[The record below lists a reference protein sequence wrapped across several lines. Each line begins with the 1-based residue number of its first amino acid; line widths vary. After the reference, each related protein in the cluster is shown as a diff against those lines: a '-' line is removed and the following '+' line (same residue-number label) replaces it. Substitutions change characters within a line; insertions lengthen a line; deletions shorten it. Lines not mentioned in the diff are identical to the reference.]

1 MTRLF
6 LLALA
11 LVCLNAAAAFAAGPN
26 SFQCV
31 RPDGSVVCT
40 VNAPSGDPSTI
51 CNRNCPECNLTCV
64 ARQHVVRDG
73 NVIMV
78 NPETPGAAQPNQPAA
93 PRAETPRFCKQQL
106 RHCTNVCRSDPNNR
120 SNFNMNACVSSCKS
134 TYSGCGRR

>member
-1 MTRLF
+1 MNRILF
-6 LLALA
+6 VALT
-11 LVCLNAAAAFAAGPN
+11 LVCLSAAGANAAGLN

-51 CNRNCPECNLTCV
+51 CNRNCPDCNLTCV

-73 NVIMV
+73 NTFMV
-78 NPETPGAAQPNQPAA
+78 NPETAGPDQANQPAA
-93 PRAETPRFCKQQL
+93 PRAETPQFCKQQL
-106 RHCTNVCRSDPNNR
+106 RRCTSDCRSDPNNR

-134 TYSGCGRR
+134 IYSGCGRR